1 MPKKLFI
8 GSLDWNTTEDELK
21 SLFAGLGEVEE
32 AIIITDHAGR
42 SKGFGFVTYKNEE
55 DAAKAIAELD
65 GHQLGSRTI
74 AVSEA
79 KPPKPRDDR
88 RY

>member
-1 MPKKLFI
+1 MSKKLFV

-32 AIIITDHAGR
+32 AVIITDHSGR
-42 SKGFGFVTYKNEE
+42 SKGFGFVTYKD
-55 DAAKAIAELD
+55 DADAEKAMAELD
-65 GHQLGSRTI
+65 GHQLGGRTI

-79 KPPKPRDDR
+79 RPLKPRNER